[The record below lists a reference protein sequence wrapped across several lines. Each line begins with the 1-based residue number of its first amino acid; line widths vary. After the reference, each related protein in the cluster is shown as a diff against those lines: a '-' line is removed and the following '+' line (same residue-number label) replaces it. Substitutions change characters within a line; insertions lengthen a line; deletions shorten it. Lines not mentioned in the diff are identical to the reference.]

1 MAIAMTRPVIC
12 PSSVP
17 ITVAAVPVAVGG
29 VPLTGKT
36 LCSICH
42 VQSLPGSR
50 ADQLMSKVD
59 GLGAAACAKAASA
72 DRQRRARA
80 RAKRSGLRTV
90 MGGLQADGRGW
101 LRPART
107 RTGKNAGGLMRP
119 PASKSGGR
127 REITARNWGLE
138 RGRADR
144 RLG

>member
-12 PSSVP
+12 PSNVP

-29 VPLTGKT
+29 APLTGKT

-72 DRQRRARA
+72 DRQKRA

-90 MGGLQADGRGW
+90 MSGLQEDGRRW
-101 LRPART
+101 LRP
-107 RTGKNAGGLMRP
+107 
-119 PASKSGGR
+119 
-127 REITARNWGLE
+127 
-138 RGRADR
+138 
-144 RLG
+144 